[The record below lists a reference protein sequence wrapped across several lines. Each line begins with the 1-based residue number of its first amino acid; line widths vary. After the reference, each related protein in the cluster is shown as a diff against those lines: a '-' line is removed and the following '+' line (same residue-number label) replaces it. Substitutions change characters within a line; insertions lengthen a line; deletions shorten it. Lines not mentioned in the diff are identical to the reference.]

1 LRPLAPPPSRS
12 PLWYAHNLQ
21 NLNEPDEGPHGPL
34 NCKLWSARAIKLQV
48 GKKGGGGEGL
58 PTAHA
63 TNYALCFQI
72 LIGLKGHFL
81 TMSDR
86 VYMED
91 GRILRKWTPT
101 KTFQNKLYLWNLTGR
116 LKTFWVYIKKKTYG
130 ISNPLGQLKGYIC
143 CCSPETQAEIQQ
155 GQLEVVVSMWPY
167 EELMILGGVGLIIYN
182 PNNIQLSDPIWR
194 NLTVRS
200 LTENAKPYFPRM
212 QWKFSFGFTFQGDP
226 YFCCSEITPN
236 PLNLIPDRG
245 E

>member
-1 LRPLAPPPSRS
+1 MQPNMQPC
-12 PLWYAHNLQ
+12 N
-21 NLNEPDEGPHGPL
+21 
-34 NCKLWSARAIKLQV
+34 
-48 GKKGGGGEGL
+48 
-58 PTAHA
+58 HA

-72 LIGLKGHFL
+72 LIGLKGHSL

-130 ISNPLGQLKGYIC
+130 ISNPLGLKGYIC
-143 CCSPETQAEIQQ
+143 CCSSETQAEIQQ
-155 GQLEVVVSMWPY
+155 GQLEVVVSMQPY